1 MPKFVLTGA
10 GGGIGSIAADYAL
23 EIAQPNQKLLFT
35 TTDLAKLP
43 AGRVDGWKSKG
54 AEVAE
59 ANYNNPESLKK
70 AFQGADTVAFIS
82 TWALGQR
89 PQQAANVIEA
99 AKAAGVKRICYTSF
113 IGAGLGNDSEEAR
126 RRAVKTIPFLPQD
139 HVETERLIRSSGLQ
153 WNIQRDYLYQ
163 DNTAAFF
170 SQSWKFC
177 GDKWLN
183 NTQGRKGAYVARED
197 CGRVFGALLMGK
209 AVPNTCYTITGPEAV
224 TDREVFDYINS
235 VSGYKA
241 DFVDVT
247 DEELAKWWRERGL
260 PDDAINGDFSK
271 LPMKLCIPDLLCCGE
286 MVAQGHMEEVTDAVE
301 GMTRGKRVDR
311 EFKAL
316 CSLPQRSH
324 VLSSLLPVV

>member
-10 GGGIGSIAADYAL
+10 GGGIGSVAAEYAL
-23 EIAQPNQKLLFT
+23 EIAQPDQKLLFT
-35 TTDLAKLP
+35 TSDLGKLP
-43 AGRVDGWKSKG
+43 SGRADDWKLKG

-59 ANYNNPESLKK
+59 ANYDDVESLKQVF
-70 AFQGADTVAFIS
+70 AGAEAVAFIS
-82 TWALGQR
+82 TWALGHR
-89 PQQAANVIEA
+89 PRQAANVIEA

-126 RRAVKTIPFLPQD
+126 ERDVKTIPFLPQD
-139 HVETERLIRSSGLQ
+139 HVETERLIRASGLQ

-163 DNTAAFF
+163 DNAAAFF

-183 NTQGRKGAYVARED
+183 NTRGRRGAYVARED

-209 AVPNTCYTITGPEAV
+209 AAPNTCFTISGPEAV
-224 TDREVFDYINS
+224 TDREIFDYINS

-241 DFVDVT
+241 EFVDVT
-247 DEELAKWWRERGL
+247 DEELAAWWRERGL
-260 PDDAINGDFSK
+260 PDDANNGDFSK

-286 MVAQGHMEEVTDAVE
+286 MVAQGHMAEVTDAVE
-301 GMTRGKRVDR
+301 ELTGRKPLGYK
-311 EFKAL
+311 ENFKKYEHL
-316 CSLPQRSH
+316 FPRND
-324 VLSSLLPVV
+324 